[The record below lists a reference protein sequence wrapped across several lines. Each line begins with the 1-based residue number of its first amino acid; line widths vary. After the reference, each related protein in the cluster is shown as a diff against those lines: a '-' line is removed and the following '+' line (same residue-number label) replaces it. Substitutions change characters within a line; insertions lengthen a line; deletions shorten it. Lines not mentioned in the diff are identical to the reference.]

1 MLPDRNLDLQMQFL
15 SGAAHPFADG
25 AQRTEVAAEKFAE
38 QDHSHGEHE
47 AHHDLEHRHRA
58 GQRVV
63 HQIGSESLQTAEGTV
78 SLDIDGFF
86 AEVGPEH
93 RACNG
98 GQYAPLQDVL
108 QVIGF
113 AFHVSLSIVFVCA
126 ERVIPCP

>member
-1 MLPDRNLDLQMQFL
+1 MKLRLTGGYDYG
-15 SGAAHPFADG
+15 SGD
-25 AQRTEVAAEKFAE
+25 E
-38 QDHSHGEHE
+38 
-47 AHHDLEHRHRA
+47 
-58 GQRVV
+58 
-63 HQIGSESLQTAEGTV
+63 TAESYCFDDWGYLYVNTV
-78 SLDIDGFF
+78 TPDGYQVDGFF